1 MPNFADENAVWSIF
15 DQKRLICVVLGWN
28 LKTTLL
34 YLKSALSTKMLRFGT
49 KKALFGYFWAGIW
62 KQYCHIWDH
71 HSRICVI
78 AKFCGKIKM
87 STFGV
92 KNVLFFYFWA
102 GILKKEL
109 LSFLES
115 ALLNLCIC
123 KISRKNENA

>member
-62 KQYCHIWDH
+62 KQYCHI
-71 HSRICVI
+71 
-78 AKFCGKIKM
+78 
-87 STFGV
+87 
-92 KNVLFFYFWA
+92 
-102 GILKKEL
+102 
-109 LSFLES
+109 
-115 ALLNLCIC
+115 
-123 KISRKNENA
+123 